1 MILGYSQK
9 FLPKLAVPAIRT
21 FPSIA
26 WMMPLPHPLWGNLT
40 LLQTPHKNYTTSEL
54 KQLMKDIKAPVLESV
69 WDAVRNR
76 VGSSSYA
83 DPGVKVFCGYANDT
97 KTALQVSRDVQ
108 RLVKAHSIA
117 ELAAMD
123 WDGVPE
129 SESEDEGV

>member
-83 DPGVKVFCGYANDT
+83 DPGVKVFCGYANES
-97 KTALQVSRDVQ
+97 KTALQV
-108 RLVKAHSIA
+108 RL
-117 ELAAMD
+117 
-123 WDGVPE
+123 DGPVGRVCQP
-129 SESEDEGV
+129 GPLTRHQFQ